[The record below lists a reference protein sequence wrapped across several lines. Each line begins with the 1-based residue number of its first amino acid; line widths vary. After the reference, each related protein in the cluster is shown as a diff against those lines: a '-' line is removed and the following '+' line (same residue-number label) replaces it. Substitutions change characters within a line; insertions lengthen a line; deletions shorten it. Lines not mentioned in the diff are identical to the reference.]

1 MTEPRQLHRGTTR
14 LLSSL
19 MIVLGIA
26 MLAVTIGAG
35 GGVLARGVLLGI
47 LFVVAGSARL
57 YLQSRVG
64 RS

>member
-1 MTEPRQLHRGTTR
+1 
-14 LLSSL
+14 